1 MVTGTVSIVASSSE
15 AMDVF
20 GDTVAM
26 LNSIFLKSYYR
37 MLRGKISVH
46 LLPEH
51 PMIYV
56 AI

>member
-37 MLRGKISVH
+37 MLRGQIGVH
-46 LLPEH
+46 LPPQH

>member
-1 MVTGTVSIVASSSE
+1 MVTGTVSIVASSTK

-26 LNSIFLKSYYR
+26 LNSIISKSYYR
-37 MLRGKISVH
+37 MLRGQISVD
-46 LLPEH
+46 LPPEH